1 MGLLDR
7 LFNRSPAV
15 SVRRYDGA
23 AGGRRASGMGS
34 FGRINPEVAAAG
46 ASLRSRAAYL
56 ANNNPWLKQA
66 IANWTGAL
74 IGPGILPTSRH
85 PDAATRKLLNDYFN
99 SWAAEADAEGRTD
112 FWGLQSIAADSMVKA
127 GESVILLTD
136 TADGPRLRVLPADA
150 LDESKTM
157 QLSNDRQIWSG
168 VEIGAD
174 GRRDGYWILP
184 ERPGTIFTAYAP
196 SVRFEADSVLHIFKP
211 TAPGQ
216 IRGVSWLA
224 PVILP
229 ASDFDQLCDA
239 LLMGVKVAALHAGF
253 IIDTNATGTP
263 YEGQEAPSLEPGALV
278 RLPFGTDIKFN
289 SPAQAQQVDAFLKLN
304 LRQLAAGLGLP
315 DHLLSGDLSG
325 ANYSSLR
332 AGLLPFRQR
341 VEQIQYSVLVP
352 QMLAPVWRA
361 VIRHGVLS
369 GDIVA
374 DDFEANPASYLSA
387 DWLPPKPMQVD
398 PMKQV
403 QADIAELEAGLTSR
417 RKLVAERGWSIED
430 LDAELE
436 AERTPDGTA

>member
-1 MGLLDR
+1 MGLFDR
-7 LFNRSPAV
+7 LFNRSPVA
-15 SVRRYDGA
+15 SVRRFDGA
-23 AGGRRASGMGS
+23 AGGRRASGMGT

-56 ANNNPWLKQA
+56 AQNNPWINQA
-66 IANWTGAL
+66 VANWTGAL
-74 IGPGILPTSRH
+74 IGPGIVPTSRH
-85 PDAATRKLLNDYFN
+85 PDAATRKLLNDYFQQ
-99 SWAAEADAEGRTD
+99 WAADADAESRTD
-112 FWGLQSIAADSMVKA
+112 FWGLQAVAADSMVKA
-127 GESVILLTD
+127 GESVILLND
-136 TADGPRLRVLPADA
+136 TPDGPRLRVLPSDA

-157 QLSNDRQIWSG
+157 QLAGDRQIWSG
-168 VEIGAD
+168 VEIDAD
-174 GRRDGYWILP
+174 GQRAGYWILP
-184 ERPGTIFTAYAP
+184 ERPGATFTAYAP
-196 SVRFEADSVLHIFKP
+196 SVRFDPDTVLHVFKP

-216 IRGVSWLA
+216 VRGVSWLA
-224 PVILP
+224 PIILP

-253 IIDTNATGTP
+253 IVDTNATGTP
-263 YEGQEAPSLEPGALV
+263 YDGQETPSLEPGALV
-278 RLPFGTDIKFN
+278 RLPYGHDIKFN
-289 SPAQAQQVDAFLKLN
+289 SPQQAQQIDAFLKLN

-369 GDIVA
+369 GDIGA
-374 DDFEANPASYLSA
+374 PDFESNPAAYLMA
-387 DWLPPKPMQVD
+387 DWIPPKFLQVD

-436 AERTPDGTA
+436 AERAPDGKA